1 MEAVRKH
8 LISHHTCLMEQLES
22 EYMNY
27 INQLLIRKSKLV
39 IKMQEEFYKE
49 LNTLNTL
56 CVQRHRQSN
65 DIPRFTPTTFE
76 TDDIQNGST
85 SSTKHP
91 SQINSTPIEF
101 INDIVCDEEATQ
113 HTSPSIQSHAVH
125 SDTLNDVDSDH
136 STIHESKSTNNKMD
150 KQKNTKPQ
158 IEYAPTQTDV
168 EQSDKSTDCESI
180 YKPRSKSTN
189 SKLDEQQKRSHKIK
203 SCKCPYTTCDK
214 VFHCQ
219 AQLKIHVRTHTG
231 ERPYKCSYA
240 DCNKA
245 FKQKGTLTSHIRT
258 HTGQRPYKC
267 SYADCSKSF
276 KAKTNLA
283 NHIRVHTGER
293 PYKCNYTDCGKAFKQ
308 NGALTSHIRIH
319 TGEKPYQCSY
329 INCHKAFKTIGARTS
344 HMRTHTG
351 EKPYECNVCKK
362 RFARSETRA
371 VHLKGVHGIDKRKK
385 S

>member
-49 LNTLNTL
+49 LNTLNTF
-56 CVQRHRQSN
+56 CVQRHRQSK

-76 TDDIQNGST
+76 TDDIENGST
-85 SSTKHP
+85 SSAKHP

-101 INDIVCDEEATQ
+101 INDIVCDEDATQ

-125 SDTLNDVDSDH
+125 SDTLN
-136 STIHESKSTNNKMD
+136 NKMD
-150 KQKNTKPQ
+150 KQKMHIRTHTGEKPYKCS
-158 IEYAPTQTDV
+158 YA
-168 EQSDKSTDCESI
+168 DCGKAFKQHGALTVHI
-180 YKPRSKSTN
+180 R
-189 SKLDEQQKRSHKIK
+189 
-203 SCKCPYTTCDK
+203 
-214 VFHCQ
+214 V
-219 AQLKIHVRTHTG
+219 HTG
-231 ERPYKCSYA
+231 ERPYKCNYT
-240 DCNKA
+240 DCGKA
-245 FKQKGTLTSHIRT
+245 FKQNGALTV
-258 HTGQRPYKC
+258 
-267 SYADCSKSF
+267 
-276 KAKTNLA
+276 
-283 NHIRVHTGER
+283 HIRVHTGER

>member
-136 STIHESKSTNNKMD
+136 STIYESKSIYIVNR
-150 KQKNTKPQ
+150 
-158 IEYAPTQTDV
+158 EYTSSQ
-168 EQSDKSTDCESI
+168 
-180 YKPRSKSTN
+180 
-189 SKLDEQQKRSHKIK
+189 
-203 SCKCPYTTCDK
+203 CDK
-214 VFHCQ
+214 VFPCQ
-219 AQLKIHVRTHTG
+219 SQLKMHV
-231 ERPYKCSYA
+231 
-240 DCNKA
+240 
-245 FKQKGTLTSHIRT
+245 RT

-267 SYADCSKSF
+267 SYADCSKAF
-276 KAKTNLA
+276 KGKSNLA
-283 NHIRVHTGER
+283 NHIRTHTGER
-293 PYKCNYTDCGKAFKQ
+293 PYKCNYTDCSKAFKQ
-308 NGALTSHIRIH
+308 TGALNVHI
-319 TGEKPYQCSY
+319 
-329 INCHKAFKTIGARTS
+329 
-344 HMRTHTG
+344 RTHTG

>member
-49 LNTLNTL
+49 LNTLNTF
-56 CVQRHRQSN
+56 CVQRHRQSK

-76 TDDIQNGST
+76 TDDIENGST
-85 SSTKHP
+85 SSAKHP

-101 INDIVCDEEATQ
+101 INDIVCDEDATQ

-136 STIHESKSTNNKMD
+136 STVHESESEYV
-150 KQKNTKPQ
+150 PQ
-158 IEYAPTQTDV
+158 IESASSQSDA
-168 EQSDKSTDCESI
+168 EQSDKSTDYESI
-180 YKPRSKSTN
+180 HKPRSKSTN

-219 AQLKIHVRTHTG
+219 AQVKMHIRTHTG
-231 ERPYKCSYA
+231 EKPYKCSYA
-240 DCNKA
+240 DCGKA
-245 FKQKGTLTSHIRT
+245 FKQNGALTV
-258 HTGQRPYKC
+258 
-267 SYADCSKSF
+267 
-276 KAKTNLA
+276 
-283 NHIRVHTGER
+283 HIRVHTGER

>member
-76 TDDIQNGST
+76 TDDIENGST
-85 SSTKHP
+85 SSAKHP

-101 INDIVCDEEATQ
+101 INDIVCDEDATQ

-158 IEYAPTQTDV
+158 IESAPTQTYV

-189 SKLDEQQKRSHKIK
+189 SKLNEQKRSHKIK

-240 DCNKA
+240 DCSKA
-245 FKQKGTLTSHIRT
+245 FKG
-258 HTGQRPYKC
+258 
-267 SYADCSKSF
+267 KS
-276 KAKTNLA
+276 NLA
-283 NHIRVHTGER
+283 NHIRTHTGER
-293 PYKCNYTDCGKAFKQ
+293 PYKCNYTDCSKAFKQ
-308 NGALTSHIRIH
+308 TGALNVHIRTHTGERPYECSYADCRKAFKVKSNLTSHI
-319 TGEKPYQCSY
+319 
-329 INCHKAFKTIGARTS
+329 
-344 HMRTHTG
+344 RTHTG
-351 EKPYECNVCKK
+351 EKPYQCNVCKK
-362 RFARSETRA
+362 RFARS
-371 VHLKGVHGIDKRKK
+371 GKRTM
-385 S
+385 